1 MTKKAALFDFDG
13 TLFGT
18 SDVNFVSY
26 AQALKEEG
34 VDFERDFFDNECD
47 GRNYKEFIPGLVNN
61 DEAVV
66 ERVHKRKQQLYTENL
81 NKAKVN
87 EHLFNMIDAL
97 KGQYTVAIVTTASRK
112 CVNEMLKATGK
123 EGVFDMLIC
132 GDDVKKF
139 KPDPECYLIAMEK
152 IGVKPEDTI
161 VFEDSQYGIDAGIAS
176 GATVCAVKN
185 F

>member
-1 MTKKAALFDFDG
+1 MKKAALFDFDG

-18 SDVNFVSY
+18 SDINYASY
-26 AQALKEEG
+26 AQALKEVG
-34 VDFERDFFDNECD
+34 VDFERDYFDKQCD
-47 GRNYKEFIPGLVNN
+47 GRNYREFIPSLVNN
-61 DEAVV
+61 DEEIM

-81 NKAKVN
+81 GKAKVN
-87 EHLFNMIDAL
+87 EHLFNIIDAL
-97 KGQYTVAIVTTASRK
+97 KEEYTVAIVTTASRK

-123 EGVFDMLIC
+123 EGIFDLLIC
-132 GDDVKKF
+132 GDDVTKF

-161 VFEDSQYGIDAGIAS
+161 VFEDSQYGIEAGIAS
-176 GATVCAVKN
+176 GASVYAVKN